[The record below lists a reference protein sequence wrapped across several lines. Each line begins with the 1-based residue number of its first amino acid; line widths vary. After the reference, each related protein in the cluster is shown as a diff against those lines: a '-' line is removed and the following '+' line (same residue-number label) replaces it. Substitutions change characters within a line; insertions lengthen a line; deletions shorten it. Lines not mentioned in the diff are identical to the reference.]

1 MLPPKAC
8 LLIAA
13 LLLLVA
19 GAPAGAGPA
28 AEPAPPAPT
37 EGQPAAAPAEEEQP
51 AESTRPTLKQGPP
64 LPVVG
69 IHSLEILPRDY
80 EATLRFY
87 VEVLGFKEEEAS
99 GGQGERRSTLT
110 AGPLRL
116 LIREQPGQPPLPK
129 RPAWLGIHPAPLGET
144 AAEAAGLKEPKGVL
158 VEDVVPQGPAG
169 AAGLVRGDIILAV
182 EGQETATPE
191 ALATAVRTL
200 PIGKKALVTLW
211 RERKKHNLPI
221 TLAAS
226 PFPDRLAPLAIRLE
240 VRDLDA
246 FYREVLA
253 RGGRLYAE
261 PHDTPE
267 GGRRLEVVDPN
278 DTLVIL
284 EEPRAG
290 GRPPAEAPPAPNG
303 TVPATQP
310 PAPPQGNEPPQP

>member
-37 EGQPAAAPAEEEQP
+37 EGQPAATPPTPATPAAPAEEEQP

-129 RPAWLGIHPAPLGET
+129 RPPGSGSTRRRWVKPPL
-144 AAEAAGLKEPKGVL
+144 
-158 VEDVVPQGPAG
+158 
-169 AAGLVRGDIILAV
+169 
-182 EGQETATPE
+182 
-191 ALATAVRTL
+191 
-200 PIGKKALVTLW
+200 
-211 RERKKHNLPI
+211 
-221 TLAAS
+221 
-226 PFPDRLAPLAIRLE
+226 
-240 VRDLDA
+240 
-246 FYREVLA
+246 
-253 RGGRLYAE
+253 
-261 PHDTPE
+261 
-267 GGRRLEVVDPN
+267 
-278 DTLVIL
+278 
-284 EEPRAG
+284 
-290 GRPPAEAPPAPNG
+290 RPPASRSQRASW
-303 TVPATQP
+303 
-310 PAPPQGNEPPQP
+310 